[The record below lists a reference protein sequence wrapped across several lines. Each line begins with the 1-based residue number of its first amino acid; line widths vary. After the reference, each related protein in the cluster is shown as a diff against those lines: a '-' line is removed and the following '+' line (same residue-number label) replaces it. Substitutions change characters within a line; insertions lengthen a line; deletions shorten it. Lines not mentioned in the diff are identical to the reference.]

1 MCARSSGLI
10 NSTKRMKKQ
19 IIPTNNPLGG
29 GVTQWADGG
38 DVNGDWV
45 VGGESGSGDTG
56 GSGFSWNNLVSHMG
70 NILHGVGSI
79 VTGAN
84 NWNRNTNVDVTEHN
98 IDENINNTTGRFS
111 WSNGSTVTVI
121 VVAGLVVV
129 IALILVLGKK

>member
-1 MCARSSGLI
+1 
-10 NSTKRMKKQ
+10 MKKQ

-45 VGGESGSGDTG
+45 VGGDEASLGQNGR
-56 GSGFSWNNLVSHMG
+56 GFSWDNLVSHMG
-70 NILHGVGSI
+70 NILHGIGSI

-84 NWNRNTNVDVTEHN
+84 NWNRNTNVDVTEHT

-111 WSNGSTVTVI
+111 WSNGTTVTVI

>member
-1 MCARSSGLI
+1 
-10 NSTKRMKKQ
+10 MKKQ

-29 GVTQWADGG
+29 GVTQWADENA
-38 DVNGDWV
+38 VNGPFMPDWV
-45 VGGESGSGDTG
+45 GGGESGSTDTG
-56 GSGFSWNNLVSHMG
+56 GSSFSWNNLVSHMG
-70 NILHGVGSI
+70 NILNGIGSI

-84 NWNRNTNVDVTEHN
+84 NWNRTTNVDVTEHN

-111 WSNGSTVTVI
+111 WSNGTTVTVI

>member
-1 MCARSSGLI
+1 M
-10 NSTKRMKKQ
+10 
-19 IIPTNNPLGG
+19 
-29 GVTQWADGG
+29 TQWADGG
-38 DVNGDWV
+38 SADGDWV
-45 VGGESGSGDTG
+45 VGGNEGSLGPERP
-56 GSGFSWNNLVSHMG
+56 GFSWDNLVSHMG
-70 NILHGVGSI
+70 NILNGIGSI

-84 NWNRNTNVDVTEHN
+84 NWNRNTNVDVTEHT

>member
-1 MCARSSGLI
+1 
-10 NSTKRMKKQ
+10 MKKQ

-29 GVTQWADGG
+29 GVTQWADGNAL
-38 DVNGDWV
+38 NGPFMPDWV
-45 VGGESGSGDTG
+45 GGGESGSTDTG
-56 GSGFSWNNLVSHMG
+56 GSGFSWDNLVSHMG
-70 NILHGVGSI
+70 NILNGIGSI

-84 NWNRNTNVDVTEHN
+84 SWNRTTNVDVTEHN

>member
-1 MCARSSGLI
+1 MGVRPELRPHYL
-10 NSTKRMKKQ
+10 TKRMKKQ

-45 VGGESGSGDTG
+45 VGGESGSTGSG
-56 GSGFSWNNLVSHMG
+56 GSGFSWNNLVSK
-70 NILHGVGSI
+70 VGSI

-84 NWNRNTNVDVTEHN
+84 NWNRTTNVDVTEHN
-98 IDENINNTTGRFS
+98 IDENIKNTTGRFS

>member
-1 MCARSSGLI
+1 
-10 NSTKRMKKQ
+10 MKKQ

-29 GVTQWADGG
+29 GVTQWADENAL
-38 DVNGDWV
+38 NGPFMPDWV
-45 VGGESGSGDTG
+45 GGGESGSTDTG
-56 GSGFSWNNLVSHMG
+56 GSGFSWNNLVSHLGDM
-70 NILHGVGSI
+70 LHGVGSI

-84 NWNRNTNVDVTEHN
+84 SWNRTTNVDVTEHN

>member
-1 MCARSSGLI
+1 
-10 NSTKRMKKQ
+10 MKKQ

-38 DVNGDWV
+38 DVNDPLV
-45 VGGESGSGDTG
+45 VGGNEGSLGPER
-56 GSGFSWNNLVSHMG
+56 SGFSWNNLVSHMG
-70 NILHGVGSI
+70 NILHGIGSI

-84 NWNRNTNVDVTEHN
+84 NWNRTTNVDVTEHT

>member
-1 MCARSSGLI
+1 M
-10 NSTKRMKKQ
+10 
-19 IIPTNNPLGG
+19 
-29 GVTQWADGG
+29 
-38 DVNGDWV
+38 NGDWV
-45 VGGESGSGDTG
+45 VGGESNSLGPES
-56 GSGFSWNNLVSHMG
+56 SGFSWNNLVSHMG
-70 NILHGVGSI
+70 NILNGIGSI